1 MPTSSFQWLQQV
13 TAATL
18 PQRQPKWW
26 PAHAK
31 SSSWP
36 TLFLHL
42 PAGLLL
48 ATLLAP
54 GLLLPVPPC
63 TESRGHSRLP
73 AHAGREL
80 STVTGKSHG
89 RSAQFSRITETGMD
103 LEAVGPW
110 GPKATFERK
119 PLLMYI
125 CMNLPDCLKILG
137 GNSAFAYFFHFLKA
151 FPQPE
156 ELEFFFHVGL
166 SWAVM
171 PPDSR
176 EMAGF
181 AAAAEFKGRD
191 Y

>member
-1 MPTSSFQWLQQV
+1 
-13 TAATL
+13 
-18 PQRQPKWW
+18 
-26 PAHAK
+26 
-31 SSSWP
+31 
-36 TLFLHL
+36 
-42 PAGLLL
+42 
-48 ATLLAP
+48 
-54 GLLLPVPPC
+54 
-63 TESRGHSRLP
+63 
-73 AHAGREL
+73 
-80 STVTGKSHG
+80 
-89 RSAQFSRITETGMD
+89 MD